1 MRLASFFANPLRLVG
16 MTVLLLVSAWTVV
29 ELVGRGADRP
39 GGPATAA
46 APTPPPRADD
56 SLNEPIFVEGGTF
69 LRGSHHPGKSS
80 NPASPF
86 NTGDENPVRRMRVA
100 SFWIQEHEVT
110 NEEYQRFDSV
120 HEFPSGHGRHP
131 VVNVTWRE
139 AMAYAASLGGRL
151 PTEWEWEYA
160 AEGTENRP
168 YPWGD
173 APPTCER
180 ANYGDCDPP
189 GTIEVM
195 NRRAGA
201 TPAGVHDLAGNV
213 WEWVMPAWFV
223 PGRTPVNDETRR
235 MRGGS
240 FAEGAFFLRPS
251 YRSKVNVSNYEN
263 PGLGFRVVWPAEEGA
278 D

>member
-1 MRLASFFANPLRLVG
+1 MRLASRVANALRSVGIAVLV
-16 MTVLLLVSAWTVV
+16 LVSVWAVV
-29 ELVGRGADRP
+29 ELVDRVADRL

-46 APTPPPRADD
+46 APRPPPGADD
-56 SLNEPIFVEGGTF
+56 SLNQPIFVEGGTF

-80 NPASPF
+80 NPGSPF
-86 NTGDENPVRRMRVA
+86 YTGDEDPVRRTRVE
-100 SFWIQEHEVT
+100 SFWMQEHELT
-110 NEEYQRFDSV
+110 NEEYRRFDSA

-139 AMAYAASLGGRL
+139 AMAYARSAGGRL
-151 PTEWEWEYA
+151 ATEWEWEYA
-160 AEGTENRP
+160 AEGTDNRT

-173 APPTCER
+173 APPKCDRAHYGECE
-180 ANYGDCDPP
+180 PP

-195 NRRAGA
+195 NRPAGA

-213 WEWVMPAWFV
+213 REWVMPAWFE

-240 FAEGAFFLRPS
+240 FADAAFFLRAS
-251 YRSKVNVSNYEN
+251 YRSKINVSGYEN
-263 PGLGFRVVWPAEEGA
+263 PGLGFRVVWPAEGGA